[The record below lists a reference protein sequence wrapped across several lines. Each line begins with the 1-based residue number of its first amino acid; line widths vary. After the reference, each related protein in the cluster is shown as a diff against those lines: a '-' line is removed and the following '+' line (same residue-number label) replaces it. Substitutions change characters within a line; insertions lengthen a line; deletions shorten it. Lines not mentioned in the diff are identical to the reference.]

1 MVDDIGYL
9 SIEWS
14 LQRVEVTI
22 DNLVLAILCLSLV
35 EDQSQNLYVS
45 LWHTI

>member
-45 LWHTI
+45 LWGTI